1 VTDTLSLLF
10 SIQFRD
16 ILDIC
21 IVAAVVYLVLW
32 VVRQGRSATA
42 MRGLLGLM
50 LAGIFA
56 YVLARGF
63 YLVTTTL
70 IFDKFGVVIVLVFV
84 IVFQNELRKAL
95 TDFGQLWVLRRLF
108 PRDTGYLDEM
118 LGAVEQL
125 AKGKTGALICIE
137 GRNPLRAVADTGTQI
152 DAVMTGELVRT
163 IFTTYSPLHDGAV
176 VVRNGRIAAAGCLLP
191 LSDNPHLS
199 KELGT
204 RHRAAIGVSEETDAT
219 VVVVSEETGIISL
232 CHRGRIE
239 RNHTAQTLREAIEGI
254 IHVQGDEKNAD
265 ND

>member
-1 VTDTLSLLF
+1 MTDTLSLLF

-95 TDFGQLWVLRRLF
+95 TDFGQLWVNAPAFPARHGLSRR
-108 PRDTGYLDEM
+108 
-118 LGAVEQL
+118 
-125 AKGKTGALICIE
+125 
-137 GRNPLRAVADTGTQI
+137 
-152 DAVMTGELVRT
+152 DAR
-163 IFTTYSPLHDGAV
+163 
-176 VVRNGRIAAAGCLLP
+176 
-191 LSDNPHLS
+191 
-199 KELGT
+199 
-204 RHRAAIGVSEETDAT
+204 
-219 VVVVSEETGIISL
+219 
-232 CHRGRIE
+232 RG
-239 RNHTAQTLREAIEGI
+239 
-254 IHVQGDEKNAD
+254 
-265 ND
+265 